1 MCAYSIYAWFQSSS
15 TRQDLL
21 NVLKNFKYVNF
32 ILKNMQ
38 QVCCNPFIVFREWSI
53 THSDNLQ
60 TWNNYIFLGVLPSF
74 RKCYNT
80 RIQYSQRHTIINH
93 CDRRITHLSDTDISF
108 VLSNISSKFLICT
121 HKGHMP
127 YGDQAQWFQ
136 ITIEAVMFVW

>member
-1 MCAYSIYAWFQSSS
+1 MYPTPIRTSLPLLWSGITELDHHRACGLYVCIFHLCLVSEYW
-15 TRQDLL
+15 LL

-60 TWNNYIFLGVLPSF
+60 TWNNYICLGVLPSF

-80 RIQYSQRHTIINH
+80 RIQYSQRHTMINH
-93 CDRRITHLSDTDISF
+93 CDRRITHLSDTDTVQSETYHDK
-108 VLSNISSKFLICT
+108 S
-121 HKGHMP
+121 P
-127 YGDQAQWFQ
+127 W
-136 ITIEAVMFVW
+136 